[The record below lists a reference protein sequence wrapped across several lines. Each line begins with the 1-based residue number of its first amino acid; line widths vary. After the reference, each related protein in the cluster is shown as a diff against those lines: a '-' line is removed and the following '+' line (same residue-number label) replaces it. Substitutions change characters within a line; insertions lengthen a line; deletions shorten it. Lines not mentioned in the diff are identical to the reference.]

1 MSREN
6 ENRMQ
11 TLQDTN
17 SNYFSGENLDPEL
30 YQLKM
35 QLAAIQEQQRLQNL
49 MIKKFQQQLKNY
61 QQKYH
66 SAENEG
72 KDSSVGRFGLF
83 FF

>member
-11 TLQDTN
+11 TLQETN
-17 SNYFSGENLDPEL
+17 SNYFSGENFDPEL

-35 QLAAIQEQQRLQNL
+35 QLVAIQEQQRLQNL
-49 MIKKFQQQLKNY
+49 MIKKFQQQFKIY
-61 QQKYH
+61 QQKHQH

-72 KDSSVGRFGLF
+72 KGCCLD
-83 FF
+83 